1 MLSQNIVSLAE
12 CAASLSIALFGYG
25 NQSNAHIFCSPDLSL
40 SLINV
45 RFGGR
50 LSLTFIIAV
59 EKILVDLVNLHE
71 ADALICFH
79 TQIVNRSSKTKSFCL
94 NQRAKYVIWKKSDE
108 KHFIH
113 LCVTSFMGILYL
125 TLLPKAV

>member
-25 NQSNAHIFCSPDLSL
+25 NQSNAHIFESPDLSL

-59 EKILVDLVNLHE
+59 EKILVDLVNLLE

-79 TQIVNRSSKTKSFCL
+79 TL
-94 NQRAKYVIWKKSDE
+94 
-108 KHFIH
+108 
-113 LCVTSFMGILYL
+113 
-125 TLLPKAV
+125 